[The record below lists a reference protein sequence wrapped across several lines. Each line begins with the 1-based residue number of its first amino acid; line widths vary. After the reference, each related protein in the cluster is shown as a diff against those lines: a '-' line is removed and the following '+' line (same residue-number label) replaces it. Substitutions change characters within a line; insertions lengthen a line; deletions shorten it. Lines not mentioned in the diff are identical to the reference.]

1 MKEFADILEIVTWP
15 ATLLIIVLMLRGP
28 ITKLIPNMRRLKY
41 KDLEVEFE
49 KEILEIRAKVDRD
62 LPKLPT
68 LEKEVVGGVEE
79 EQPMFSRARASP
91 DQELVG
97 AWNSL
102 ERAIY
107 SLMDRKGISY
117 SPNDPIRV
125 SVGKILGSGAIDE
138 FSAALI
144 LDLSMFRNKI
154 HHAGEDFVNHEISS
168 AFGESSH
175 RIVSKLDAISA

>member
-1 MKEFADILEIVTWP
+1 MNEFSDILEIVIWP
-15 ATLLIIVLMLRGP
+15 VTLLIVVLMLRGP

-41 KDLEVEFE
+41 KGLEVEFKNEMLEIQAKIDRDIE
-49 KEILEIRAKVDRD
+49 KQPILEKAIV
-62 LPKLPT
+62 
-68 LEKEVVGGVEE
+68 EGVAEE
-79 EQPMFSRARASP
+79 RVMYSRTRASP

-97 AWNSL
+97 AWNNI

-117 SPNDPIRV
+117 SLDDPIRV
-125 SVGKILGSGAIDE
+125 IVGKILKAGAIDQ

-154 HHAGEDFVNHEISS
+154 HHAGEDFINYDISS

-175 RIVSKLDAISA
+175 RIASKLDAISA